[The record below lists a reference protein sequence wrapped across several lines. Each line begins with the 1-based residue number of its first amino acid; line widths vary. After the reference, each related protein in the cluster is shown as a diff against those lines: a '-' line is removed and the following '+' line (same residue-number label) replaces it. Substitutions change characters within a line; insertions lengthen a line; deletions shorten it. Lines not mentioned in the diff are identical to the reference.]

1 MAPRAISTNMQTM
14 PFSSSDLEKLPV
26 TTSTGAARSAGLLVV
41 LALLGC
47 GKEPAPGPA
56 LTTSSG
62 AVSATPSLASAP
74 SSSAGARPATSIE
87 AAASAAPPQGTIA
100 ALRADA
106 VAEPARFKNTK
117 VALDGYFVSQSQRS
131 YGSGEHPVHRFA
143 VVQVALGKGE
153 ADSLACEMRED
164 TWPPL
169 GLAAGDPVA
178 VSGLW
183 SVDRTLLGGWA
194 EGGGPL
200 HIADCKVVKRP
211 AGGSGER

>member
-1 MAPRAISTNMQTM
+1 MRDLSTDAGASRPLND
-14 PFSSSDLEKLPV
+14 PGDF
-26 TTSTGAARSAGLLVV
+26 TGVARSAGLLVA

-47 GKEPAPGPA
+47 GKEPLPGPA
-56 LTTSSG
+56 LSTSST
-62 AVSATPSLASAP
+62 AVSVPPSLASAP
-74 SSSAGARPATSIE
+74 SLSAGDRPATTIE
-87 AAASAAPPQGTIA
+87 AAASAAPPPVTIA
-100 ALRADA
+100 SLRAEA
-106 VAEPARFKNTK
+106 AAEPARFKNTK

-131 YGSGEHPVHRFA
+131 YGSGEHPIHRFA
-143 VVQVALGKGE
+143 VVQVALGKGQ

-178 VSGLW
+178 ISGLW

-200 HIADCKVVKRP
+200 HVADCKVVKRP
-211 AGGSGER
+211 AGGPGGR